1 MPGLDSPDIFH
12 IEESQKEYLLP
23 PWIKKKAITVYRF
36 NVYTKMVL
44 YVMNQSLK
52 SLNDG
57 TIREVLLPSSEQMM
71 GKISPEMYLL

>member
-1 MPGLDSPDIFH
+1 
-12 IEESQKEYLLP
+12 
-23 PWIKKKAITVYRF
+23 
-36 NVYTKMVL
+36 MVL

>member
-52 SLNDG
+52 WWDDSRGASPIIGANDG
-57 TIREVLLPSSEQMM
+57 
-71 GKISPEMYLL
+71 

>member
-52 SLNDG
+52 
-57 TIREVLLPSSEQMM
+57 
-71 GKISPEMYLL
+71 